1 MPVPEEKKLY
11 DDWEQCEICGNDYPV
26 GESAHVIVDDE
37 NPDPRYRNYRYVGI
51 CKACRWKCKTDR
63 EFEKSVVKRVFE
75 SKLGRPV
82 TLTGK
87 VK

>member
-1 MPVPEEKKLY
+1 MPWPVEHKQY
-11 DDWEQCEICGNDYPV
+11 DDWEQCEICEKDHPV
-26 GESAHVIVDDE
+26 GESVHVIVDDE

-51 CKACRWKCKTDR
+51 CKACREKCKIDR

-87 VK
+87 NK